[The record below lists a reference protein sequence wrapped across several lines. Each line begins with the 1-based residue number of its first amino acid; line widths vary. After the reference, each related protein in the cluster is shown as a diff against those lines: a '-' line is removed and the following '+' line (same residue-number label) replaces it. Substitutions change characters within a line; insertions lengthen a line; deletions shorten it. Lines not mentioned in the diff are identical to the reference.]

1 VNAIISKRSSVL
13 QPILVCVANF
23 SEGRDTQV
31 LARIAA
37 VIEKEP
43 GVRLLHQTADH
54 DHHRSVF
61 TFAGSPD
68 AVVNAAIAAIGAASE
83 HIDLRSHQG
92 QHPRIGAADVV
103 PFVPIRS
110 ITLDEAAQ
118 LAVEAG
124 TRVWQEFSIPVYL
137 YEAAARTPER
147 RKLEHIRRGN
157 FEQLVVDA
165 PITPERAP
173 DIGGPSLHPSA
184 GAVVIGAR
192 KPLIAYNV
200 NLANDDLQAARTI
213 ARTIRASSGGFPHV
227 KALGLLLENRRQAQV
242 SMNLTDYEQTPL
254 HVVYEAV
261 RSQAEALGAGPVTSE
276 LIGLVPRGAIEQ
288 AASHYLNFEHFDSG
302 SILENRID
310 EAFASDPD
318 WQRDLSLVLDRA
330 LQLAPSTP
338 PIGDELRH
346 KLETLLA
353 MLRRP

>member
-1 VNAIISKRSSVL
+1 
-13 QPILVCVANF
+13 
-23 SEGRDTQV
+23 V
-31 LARIAA
+31 LAQIAA
-37 VIEKEP
+37 AIQQNPK
-43 GVRLLHQTADH
+43 VRLLHQTADH

-61 TFAGSPD
+61 TFAGTPH
-68 AVVNAAIAAIGAASE
+68 AVVDAAIEAISAASR

-103 PFVPIRS
+103 PFVPIRG
-110 ITLDEAAQ
+110 ITLEEAAQ

-124 TRVWQEFSIPVYL
+124 TRVWHELSLPVYL
-137 YEAAARTPER
+137 YEAAARIPER

-200 NLANDDLQAARTI
+200 NLANNDLEAARTI

-227 KALGLLLENRRQAQV
+227 KALGLMLEQRGKAQV
-242 SMNLTDYEQTPL
+242 SMNLTNHEQTPL

-276 LIGLVPRGAIEQ
+276 LIGLVPRAAIEQ
-288 AASHYLNFEHFDSG
+288 AASHYLRFEHFETT
-302 SILENRID
+302 SILENRIE
-310 EAFASDPD
+310 EAFASEPD
-318 WQRDLSLVLDRA
+318 WQSDLTLALDRA

-338 PIGDELRH
+338 FIGDELRH
-346 KLETLLA
+346 KLEALLTI
-353 MLRRP
+353 LRRP